1 MNERSEGRARENE
14 KKKPGFQPGFFFSWC
29 GMEYE
34 VCSKTYSTLKNAFW
48 LAPQTG
54 HFSGIAWAT
63 V

>member
-1 MNERSEGRARENE
+1 MKERRQGREPEQE
-14 KKKPGFQPGFFFSWC
+14 KKKPGFQPGFFFRWR
-29 GMEYE
+29 GRRYA
-34 VCSKTYSTLKNAFW
+34 SKTYSTLKNAFW